1 MLKSNKPQKFSYI
14 VYLDSL
20 LYKFFKILYFLHFSR
35 FLISN
40 IFSWKLLMGLSF
52 QELEGSSLDNM
63 TSKERCLSSSQILV
77 QDNPLSLD
85 TYRALFLFA
94 KVLFVWYG
102 IPLSYNHIHQAKNT
116 SGESPPRSVNQRYVC
131 HHQTFL
137 VNKWTSSPLE
147 LFKQELVRFLSNA
160 DDNCQVWLVP
170 QCCWSPGFHLSG
182 GISAVYFMTFHYNIK
197 ILGDR
202 FYVLYS

>member
-1 MLKSNKPQKFSYI
+1 MLTTNVVKFCIDECPMLKSNKPHKFSYI

-102 IPLSYNHIHQAKNT
+102 IPLSYNHIH
-116 SGESPPRSVNQRYVC
+116 
-131 HHQTFL
+131 
-137 VNKWTSSPLE
+137 
-147 LFKQELVRFLSNA
+147 
-160 DDNCQVWLVP
+160 
-170 QCCWSPGFHLSG
+170 
-182 GISAVYFMTFHYNIK
+182 
-197 ILGDR
+197 
-202 FYVLYS
+202 